1 MSTIDIPILDGSGQI
16 PGALFGK
23 GTAGGVAALDADGDV
38 INAAGSKILGGGGT
52 GAVDSVNGQTGTVT
66 LSAAD
71 VGAATAAQGA
81 LADTAVQPEAL
92 DVKVDKATTAT
103 PQTGAGY
110 WLHLILDA
118 FADGAMDEPMM
129 VEGLRDAV
137 ARRAFW
143 LNENGSPRGASVESE
158 PALKL
163 FGPDADDAYAGALFQ
178 IFKRYSSQTHIFGV
192 HADGRF
198 RIGAGQTPASPGT
211 VVLAATDPVPTGLP
225 AGTVIVRKPA

>member
-1 MSTIDIPILDGSGQI
+1 MPLNANLPAENTDPWYTPIVAAWDAMKTFVNGLEAALSGK
-16 PGALFGK
+16 ANTADL
-23 GTAGGVAALDADGDV
+23 GTAA
-38 INAAGSKILGGGGT
+38 
-52 GAVDSVNGQTGTVT
+52 
-66 LSAAD
+66 AAD
-71 VGAATAAQGA
+71 VTDFATPAQGA
-81 LADTAVQPEAL
+81 LADTAVQPVAL
-92 DVKVDKATTAT
+92 DAKVDKVTTVT
-103 PQTGAGY
+103 PQVGAGY

-118 FADGAMDEPMM
+118 FAAGTMDEPMM

-158 PALKL
+158 PAMKL

-178 IFKRYSSQTHIFGV
+178 ILKRYSSQTHIFGV

-198 RIGAGQTPASPGT
+198 RIGTDQTPASPGA
-211 VVLAATDPVPTGLP
+211 VILAASDPVPTGLP